1 MRRDRGLSKRQRTAG
16 GLATMNDADVSEF
29 DGYDPR
35 FS

>member
-1 MRRDRGLSKRQRTAG
+1 MRLECGLRMLQRTAG
-16 GLATMNDADVSEF
+16 GLATMNDADVSGF